1 MAEPLTPLAKDF
13 EALIE
18 SSRAWVMLALAFLLL
33 RRAGRDY
40 QGTA

>member
-1 MAEPLTPLAKDF
+1 M
-13 EALIE
+13 IE
-18 SSRAWVMLALAFLLL
+18 NSRAWIMLALGFLLI